1 MPVSKTQLNPQD
13 YVSAMAVRPRPF
25 ALRDYGKV
33 LATRNVG
40 RKVAA
45 HLRDRLETGD
55 DIVLSFRGVEAVT
68 PPFLD
73 EVLRT
78 LQPVLAGSDER
89 PAVVTSGMN
98 ADVKETIGFVA
109 ERNKLALAE
118 LKNQRL
124 ELLGADQFLRET
136 LDAAQQL
143 GQSFT
148 APELAAKLSL
158 TLPNVNQR
166 LGALTASGVVAR
178 RRDPTAKRGKRYV
191 YVLPGRMASNGNRTR
206 A

>member
-1 MPVSKTQLNPQD
+1 MPVSTPQPNTRD
-13 YVSAMAVRPRPF
+13 YVSAMAVKPRPF

-45 HLRDRLETGD
+45 HLRDRLEAGD
-55 DIVLSFRGVEAVT
+55 DIALNFKGVAAVT

-78 LQPVLAGSDER
+78 LQPILAGNEER
-89 PAVVTSGMN
+89 PAVVSSGMN
-98 ADVKETIGFVA
+98 ADVKETIEFVA
-109 ERNKLALAE
+109 EKNRLALAE
-118 LKNQRL
+118 LKNHHL
-124 ELLGADQFLRET
+124 ELLGADNYLRET
-136 LDAAQQL
+136 FDAAKQL

-158 TLPNVNQR
+158 NLPNVNQR
-166 LGALTASGVVAR
+166 LGTLTASGAIAR

-191 YVLPGRMASNGNRTR
+191 YVLPGQSNGHGAR